1 MELGKITVLFVAIGW
16 LITAVIVMVTTG
28 EWRVGVYCTVAGM
41 LSGLLIMGLAVIKTG
56 KREDGEEVLAP
67 EGMVG
72 VIKAMLIAISR
83 VDEPVSYTLRRDMWE
98 AISERERAAIIKM
111 ASELGL
117 RVDILDR
124 LVIFSNWFHPDKVVE
139 V

>member
-1 MELGKITVLFVAIGW
+1 
-16 LITAVIVMVTTG
+16 MVTTG